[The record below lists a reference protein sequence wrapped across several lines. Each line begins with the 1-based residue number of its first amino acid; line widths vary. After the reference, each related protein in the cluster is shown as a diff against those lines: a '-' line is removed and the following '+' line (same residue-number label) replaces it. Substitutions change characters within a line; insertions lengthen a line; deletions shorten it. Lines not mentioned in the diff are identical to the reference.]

1 MELTGLIVKHKN
13 KILNITIIILAL
25 IIASNIY
32 KKQLKETE
40 LSKSK
45 KDSEMKKNDVLNNI
59 SQLEKRINAYKYLLT
74 QRDTSLIIDTF
85 GNMAKELGVKIATIR
100 PGQEQKHPDY
110 IDFPFDLVITANSY
124 HALGRFISAVESLPD
139 VYMVEIL
146 DIKYESYAG
155 QLAVNLKLSAVQFT
169 N

>member
-1 MELTGLIVKHKN
+1 MELTGFIVKHKN

-40 LSKSK
+40 LLKSK
-45 KDSEMKKNDVLNNI
+45 KDGEIKKNAVLNNI
-59 SQLEKRINAYKYLLT
+59 SQLEKMINAYKNLLT

-85 GNMAKELGVKIATIR
+85 SNMAKELGVKIASIR
-100 PGQEQKHPDY
+100 PGQEQKYPDY
-110 IDFPFDLVITANSY
+110 IDFPFDLAITTNSY
-124 HALGRFISAVESLPD
+124 HALGRFISAIESLPD

-146 DIKYESYAG
+146 DIKYESNAG
-155 QLAVNLKLSAVQFT
+155 QLAVNLKLSAVRFT